1 MATIRYAIPGIGGSL
16 GMCAV
21 CGESF
26 AFEVITGKSVG
37 SLKLGGVARELPV
50 HDKCAE
56 KVVALQGTWEE
67 IRDKFPEGPIKEA
80 FEEEFKESGIRASS
94 STQGRK

>member
-26 AFEVITGKSVG
+26 LAEIMMGQSVD
-37 SLKLGGVARELPV
+37 SLKLGGVDKDLPV
-50 HDKCAE
+50 HTKCAE
-56 KVVALQGTWEE
+56 KVIALQGPWKE
-67 IRDKFPEGPIKEA
+67 IRDKFPEGPIKKA
-80 FEEEFKESGIRASS
+80 FDEEYTDPAPRP
-94 STQGRK
+94 